1 MNLHELQMKSEIE
14 TSRKQAAPDN
24 AKPVFIHVISSCMKK
39 RNKKQTAIRQMTFTA
54 IPFNPFESFSLSGTD
69 VKNPSVTEKGDLRTL
84 CLI

>member
-39 RNKKQTAIRQMTFTA
+39 KKETKSKRQ
-54 IPFNPFESFSLSGTD
+54 
-69 VKNPSVTEKGDLRTL
+69 
-84 CLI
+84 

>member
-39 RNKKQTAIRQMTFTA
+39 KETKSKRQ
-54 IPFNPFESFSLSGTD
+54 
-69 VKNPSVTEKGDLRTL
+69 
-84 CLI
+84 